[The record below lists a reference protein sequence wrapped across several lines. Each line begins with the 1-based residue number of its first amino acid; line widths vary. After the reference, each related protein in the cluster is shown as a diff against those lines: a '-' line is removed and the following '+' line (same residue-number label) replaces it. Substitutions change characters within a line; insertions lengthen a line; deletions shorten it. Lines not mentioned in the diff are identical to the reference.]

1 MERRH
6 FINLATQAGVA
17 LCFADQLSALNLK
30 KKPSIGV
37 LLGSVEKYMTENA
50 DDTLGEIS
58 AMGFKELEFPR
69 TYGYPV
75 DKLKAIINNHKLTAL
90 GGGDNITHLNNNFA
104 EYAAEYNEIGKQ
116 YVFCYWPWF
125 DGGLNK
131 TIDDWK
137 KQAEVLNKLGERYK
151 KEGLRLAYHNHNIE
165 FAETEKQIPYDILL
179 QNTNPEFLTFQMDI
193 WWIRK
198 GGQWPL
204 DFIEKYPGRFE
215 VCHIKT
221 AGLIK
226 GNEEVQNLDYRKVLE
241 KSKSAGFKHFV
252 LENEPEIEDPF
263 TYFQKSH
270 ALINSYF

>member
-1 MERRH
+1 MNRRY
-6 FINLATQAGVA
+6 FVNVVAQAGIA
-17 LCFADQLSALNLK
+17 LCFADQVSALNLK

-37 LLGSVEKYMTENA
+37 LIGSVEKYMTENA
-50 DDTLGEIS
+50 DDTLGKIS

-75 DKLKAIINNHKLTAL
+75 DKLKAIINNHKLTSL
-90 GGGDNITHLNNNFA
+90 GGGDNITHLTNNFA
-104 EYAAEYNEIGKQ
+104 EYAAEYNKIGKQ

-131 TIDDWK
+131 TINDWK
-137 KQAEVLNKLGERYK
+137 KQSEVLNKLGERYK

-165 FAETEKQIPYDILL
+165 FTETENKIPYDILL
-179 QNTNPEFLTFQMDI
+179 QYTNPEFLTFQMDI

-221 AGLIK
+221 AGLIN
-226 GNEEVQNLDYRKVLE
+226 GNEEVQNLDYRKVLAQ
-241 KSKSAGFKHFV
+241 SKSVGFKHFV

-263 TYFQKSH
+263 TYFQKSYS
-270 ALINSYF
+270 LINSYF